1 MSTAALDL
9 DSLVVNGRDARKHHA
24 DVLAAVT
31 SDSGG
36 VTMTETITGAS
47 TVRFT
52 MMDPDRALLRSGLFS
67 GRSTIV
73 LDGAGWELAQVRWL
87 GGTGRLEATFEDLAV
102 AHLRRRKG
110 SRKAEAGTVTRAGFV
125 RNLIRVEEPWID
137 VYSDSS
143 SRTQVEVARGSG
155 SDADE
160 EDTWTAA
167 GRILGDIGWRV
178 WARRGDI
185 YLGPD
190 SWVIANATSTYRLS
204 EDSDGVDLVDFDWD
218 VGRPAAT
225 CTLTVQAA
233 VHSLVPGRHV
243 VNLFDCGPADGLW
256 LVEKTERTAA
266 STRATVTL
274 LRRSPELPEPREES
288 TGDGDDGE
296 SGYRSSNTGDGV
308 GRHPAAE
315 TEAISSFVA
324 AALSKKGCEYR
335 WGASGPD
342 RFDCSGLV
350 QWSAARAGVTFS
362 KPVTAQ
368 WARIQEAGTSMS
380 VESAIGTYG
389 AVLIKIS
396 PGRNHVAISLGNG
409 KTIEAMGRAY
419 GVRIGNARGRG
430 WNHAGHV
437 PGLRLARSLGEYL
450 SRR

>member
-9 DSLVVNGRDARKHHA
+9 GSLVVNGRDARKHHA

-67 GRSTIV
+67 DRSTIV

-87 GGTGRLEATFEDLAV
+87 GGTGRLEATFEDIAV
-102 AHLRRRKG
+102 AHLRRDKG
-110 SRKAEAGTVTRAGFV
+110 SRKAKAGTVTRAEFIRG
-125 RNLIRVEEPWID
+125 LIRVEQPWID
-137 VYSDSS
+137 VHSDSS

-155 SDADE
+155 SDADD

-178 WARRGDI
+178 WAHRGNV

-190 SWVIANATSTYRLS
+190 SWIIANAPATYRLT
-204 EDSDGVDLVDFDWD
+204 EASDGVDQVDFDWD

-225 CTLTVQAA
+225 CTLTVQAGA
-233 VHSLVPGRHV
+233 HALTPGHV
-243 VNLFDCGPADGLW
+243 VNLFDCGPADGQW
-256 LVEKTERTAA
+256 LVEKTDRSAA
-266 STRATVTL
+266 SKRATVTL
-274 LRRSPELPEPREES
+274 LRRSPELPEPKDES
-288 TGDGDDGE
+288 TGSGDAGE
-296 SGYRSSNTGDGV
+296 GGYRSSTAGGDGV

-315 TEAISSFVA
+315 TGALATFVA
-324 AALSKKGCEYR
+324 AALSKKGCEYVR
-335 WGASGPD
+335 GASGPD

-362 KPVTAQ
+362 KPVTSQ
-368 WARIQEAGTSMS
+368 WARIQEAGTSLS
-380 VESAIGTYG
+380 VETAVGTYG
-389 AVLIKIS
+389 AVLIKIA
-396 PGRNHVAISLGNG
+396 GKRRHIAISLGNG

-437 PGLRLARSLGEYL
+437 PGLRSPRSLGEYL